1 MAIHSNSSVQGRRRR
16 AKSLR
21 IGEASANEHALGGVV
36 LYEAG
41 EAGAR
46 LEVRLERETVW
57 LTQAQMAE
65 LFQRD
70 QSVVSRHTR
79 NVFEEGELDEGT
91 NMQKMHISPGGRPTV
106 LYSLDVVVSVGYRVN
121 SPQGTRFRIW
131 ATRTLK
137 EHLVRGYTLN
147 EQRLRERG
155 LSEIRQAV
163 ALLGRTLTQND
174 LVTDEGRAVLQVI
187 EDYSR
192 TWHLLLAY
200 DEDRLES
207 SVSDAREPVALLSLV
222 DARSVVN
229 RLRHNLSER
238 GEATDLFGRE
248 REDQLSAILAAIEQT
263 FGGVALYRSVQARAA
278 HLLYFVIKDHPFV
291 DGNKRIGTLLFLEY
305 LRRNGLLL
313 LANGVLRFRDNAM
326 VAIALLVAA
335 SDPGQK
341 ELMVRLILNL
351 LGTGESATSH

>member
-1 MAIHSNSSVQGRRRR
+1 MAVNQSMVRRRR
-16 AKSLR
+16 AKALR
-21 IGEASANEHALGGVV
+21 IGEASAAERSLGDVI
-36 LYEAG
+36 LYESDGAG
-41 EAGAR
+41 VR

-70 QSVVSRHTR
+70 RTVVTRHVN
-79 NVFEEGELDEGT
+79 NVFEEGELDEES
-91 NMQKMHISPGGRPTV
+91 NVQKMHIAPGDRPTSF
-106 LYSLDVVVSVGYRVN
+106 YSLDVVVSVGYRVK
-121 SPQGTRFRIW
+121 SPRGTQFRIW

-137 EHLVRGYTLN
+137 DHLIRGYTLN

-155 LSEIRQAV
+155 FTEIRQAV

-187 EDYSR
+187 EEYAR

-200 DEDRLES
+200 DENRLES
-207 SVSDAREPVALLSLV
+207 GVSDSLEPLAELSVA
-222 DARSVVN
+222 DARTLVN
-229 RLRHNLSER
+229 RLRDTLSDR
-238 GEATDLFGRE
+238 GEATGLFGRE
-248 REDQLSAILAAIEQT
+248 REDQLDGILATIQQT
-263 FGGVALYRSVQARAA
+263 FDGVALYRSVQARAA
-278 HLLYFVIKDHPFV
+278 HLLYFLIKDHPFV

-305 LRRNGLLL
+305 LRRNGLLRL
-313 LANGVLRFRDNAM
+313 RSGILRFPDSAM

-335 SDPGQK
+335 SDPAQK

-351 LGTGESATSH
+351 LDSGDGMTSH

>member
-1 MAIHSNSSVQGRRRR
+1 MATNHLAQIRRRR

-21 IGEASANEHALGGVV
+21 IGEVPAGEYSLGDVV
-36 LYEAG
+36 LYESDG
-41 EAGAR
+41 SGVR
-46 LEVRLERETVW
+46 LEVRLERDTVW

-70 QSVVSRHTR
+70 RTVVTRHIA
-79 NVFEEGELDEGT
+79 NVFEEGELDEKS
-91 NMQKMHISPGGRPTV
+91 NVQKMHIASSDRPTA
-106 LYSLDVVVSVGYRVN
+106 LYSLDVVVSVGYRVK
-121 SPQGTRFRIW
+121 SRQGTQFRIW

-137 EHLVRGYTLN
+137 EHLIRGYTLN

-155 LSEIRQAV
+155 FSEIRQAV

-200 DEDRLES
+200 DENRLES
-207 SVSDAREPVALLSLV
+207 GVGDPREPAAHLSVLDARAL
-222 DARSVVN
+222 VN
-229 RLRHNLSER
+229 HLRQNLSAR
-238 GEATDLFGRE
+238 GEATHLFGRE
-248 REDQLSAILAAIEQT
+248 REDQLDGILAAIEQT
-263 FGGVALYRSVQARAA
+263 FGGVALYRSAQARAA
-278 HLLYFVIKDHPFV
+278 HLLYFLIKDHPFI

-305 LRRNGLLL
+305 LRRNGLLKL
-313 LANGVLRFRDNAM
+313 SNGLLRFPDNAM

-335 SDPGQK
+335 SDPAQK
-341 ELMVRLILNL
+341 ELMVRLIVNL
-351 LGTGESATSH
+351 LGSADAVTSH

>member
-1 MAIHSNSSVQGRRRR
+1 MSINSSAQGRRRR

-21 IGEASANEHALGGVV
+21 IGEVPAGEQSLGDVV
-36 LYEAG
+36 LYESDGAG
-41 EAGAR
+41 VR
-46 LEVRLERETVW
+46 LEVRFERETVW

-70 QSVVSRHTR
+70 RTVVTRHIN
-79 NVFEEGELDEGT
+79 NVFEEGELDEES
-91 NMQKMHISPGGRPTV
+91 NVQKMHIASADRPIA
-106 LYSLDVVVSVGYRVN
+106 LYSLDVVVSVGYRVK
-121 SPQGTRFRIW
+121 SPQGTQFRIW
-131 ATRTLK
+131 ATRTLRDY
-137 EHLVRGYTLN
+137 LVRGYTLN

-155 LSEIRQAV
+155 FAEIRQAV

-200 DEDRLES
+200 DENRLES
-207 SVSDAREPVALLSLV
+207 GVGDPREQMEALPAADARALV
-222 DARSVVN
+222 DH
-229 RLRHNLSER
+229 LRQALSAR
-238 GEATDLFGRE
+238 GEATHLFGRE
-248 REDQLSAILAAIEQT
+248 RSDQLDGILAAIEQT
-263 FGGVALYRSVQARAA
+263 FGGVALYRSAQARAA
-278 HLLYFVIKDHPFV
+278 HLLYFLIKDHPFV

-305 LRRNGLLL
+305 LRRNGLLRL
-313 LANGVLRFRDNAM
+313 SNGMLRFPDSAM

-351 LGTGESATSH
+351 LGSGDSVTAH

>member
-1 MAIHSNSSVQGRRRR
+1 MAINQSMVRRRR
-16 AKSLR
+16 AKALR
-21 IGEASANEHALGGVV
+21 IGEASAVESSLGDVI
-36 LYEAG
+36 LYETDG
-41 EAGAR
+41 SGVR
-46 LEVRLERETVW
+46 LEVRLERDTVW

-70 QSVVSRHTR
+70 QSVVSRHMR

-91 NMQKMHISPGGRPTV
+91 NMQKMHTTPSGRPAI
-106 LYSLDVVVSVGYRVN
+106 LYSLDVVVSVGYRVK

-137 EHLVRGYTLN
+137 DHLIRGYTLN

-155 LSEIRQAV
+155 FSEIRQAV
-163 ALLGRTLTQND
+163 TLLGRALTQND
-174 LVTDEGRAVLQVI
+174 LVTDEGRAVLEVI
-187 EDYSR
+187 EDYAR

-200 DEDRLES
+200 DENRLES
-207 SVSDAREPVALLSLV
+207 GVSDPQEPIADLSAQ
-222 DARSVVN
+222 DARALVN
-229 RLRHNLSER
+229 HLRHSLGER

-248 REDQLSAILAAIEQT
+248 RENQLSAILAAIKQT
-263 FGGVALYRSVQARAA
+263 FDGVALYRSAQARAA
-278 HLLYFVIKDHPFV
+278 HLLYFLIKDHPFI

-305 LRRNGLLL
+305 LRRNGLLRL
-313 LANGVLRFRDNAM
+313 RSGILRFPDSAM

-335 SDPGQK
+335 SDPVQK

-351 LGTGESATSH
+351 LGSGEAMTSH

>member
-1 MAIHSNSSVQGRRRR
+1 MAIHQSAQVRRRR
-16 AKSLR
+16 AKTLR
-21 IGEASANEHALGGVV
+21 IGEAPAGEQSLGDVV
-36 LYEAG
+36 LYESDG
-41 EAGAR
+41 SGVR
-46 LEVRLERETVW
+46 LEVRLERDTIW
-57 LTQAQMAE
+57 LTQGQMAE

-70 QSVVSRHTR
+70 RTVVTRHIGR
-79 NVFEEGELDEGT
+79 VFEEGELDEES
-91 NMQKMHISPGGRPTV
+91 NVQKMHIAFADRPVT
-106 LYSLDVVVSVGYRVN
+106 LYSLDVVVSVGYRVK
-121 SPQGTRFRIW
+121 SPQGTQFRIW

-137 EHLVRGYTLN
+137 DHLVRGYTLN
-147 EQRLRERG
+147 EQRLREQG
-155 LSEIRQAV
+155 FSEIRHAV

-200 DEDRLES
+200 DENRLES
-207 SVSDAREPVALLSLV
+207 GAGQPLVPIAALSAIDARAL
-222 DARSVVN
+222 VN
-229 RLRHNLSER
+229 RLRQALGER

-248 REDQLSAILAAIEQT
+248 REDQLDAILAAVEQT
-263 FGGVALYRSVQARAA
+263 FDGVALYRSVQARAA
-278 HLLYFVIKDHPFV
+278 HLLYFLIKDHPFV

-305 LRRNGLLL
+305 LRRNGLLKL
-313 LANGVLRFRDNAM
+313 SNGMLRFPDSAM

-351 LGTGESATSH
+351 LGTGEVITSH